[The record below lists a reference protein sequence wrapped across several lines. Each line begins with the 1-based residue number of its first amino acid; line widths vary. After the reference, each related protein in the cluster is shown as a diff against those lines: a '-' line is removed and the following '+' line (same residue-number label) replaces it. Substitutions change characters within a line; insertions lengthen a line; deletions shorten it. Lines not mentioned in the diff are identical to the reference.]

1 MKNIGVFKT
10 LMKALGIVILIDLIV
25 IALILMIGWW
35 AGWQTQEEFKDAI
48 QLAGILVVGIGFMG
62 IKGNWDVTRSFEYQY
77 SMSTTQKSSWERTQQ
92 TLLDFAQSYRFL
104 LLMFVAGG
112 ICLIIGWLM

>member
-35 AGWQTQEEFKDAI
+35 AGWQNQEEFKDAI